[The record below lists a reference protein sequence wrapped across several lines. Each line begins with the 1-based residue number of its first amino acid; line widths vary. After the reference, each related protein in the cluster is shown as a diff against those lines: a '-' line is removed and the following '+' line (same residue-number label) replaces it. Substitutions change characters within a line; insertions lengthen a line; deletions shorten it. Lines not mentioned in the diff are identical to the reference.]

1 MRVYDK
7 RLKSSCGGVLQESGK
22 RKSREDDA
30 EEVSRGAARAH
41 KFLKEFAE
49 MPLDKMELKDSL
61 KRLHELKEEL
71 AKDDVGCHWLKQ
83 FL

>member
-1 MRVYDK
+1 M
-7 RLKSSCGGVLQESGK
+7 LQESGK
-22 RKSREDDA
+22 RKSREDGA